1 MSKAR
6 VTASVTVTVD
16 VEANT
21 EKSLI
26 EVAIDKIASSTPNDW
41 TFFRIDY
48 YEDEDIDE

>member
-6 VTASVTVTVD
+6 VTVSVTVD

-21 EKSLI
+21 ENKLL

-41 TFFRIDY
+41 TFRIDY

>member
-6 VTASVTVTVD
+6 VTASVTVD

>member
-6 VTASVTVTVD
+6 VTASVTVD

-21 EKSLI
+21 ENRLL